1 MGSELCIRDRF
12 RKSIYKVDDLIFDL
26 ILKRFDYVEKIGNI
40 KKEIN
45 MPVDDKAREEII
57 IERLSKK
64 LSTKINYKEI
74 KKIISPIIS
83 ISKDIQRRKK

>member
-1 MGSELCIRDRF
+1 MNRKVIKELRS
-12 RKSIYKVDDLIFDL
+12 SIDKVDDQIFDL

-40 KKEIN
+40 KKEMN

-57 IERLSKK
+57 IERLSEK
-64 LSTKINYKEI
+64 LSTKINHKEI
-74 KKIISPIIS
+74 KKIIDPIIS

>member
-1 MGSELCIRDRF
+1 MNKKVIKDLRN
-12 RKSIYKVDDLIFDL
+12 SIDKVDDQIFDL

-40 KKEIN
+40 KKEMN
-45 MPVDDKAREEII
+45 MPVDDKAREKII
-57 IERLSKK
+57 IERLSEK

-74 KKIISPIIS
+74 KKIIDPIIS

>member
-1 MGSELCIRDRF
+1 MNKKVIKELRN
-12 RKSIYKVDDLIFDL
+12 SIDKVDDQIFDL

-40 KKEIN
+40 KKEMN

-57 IERLSKK
+57 IERLSEK
-64 LSTKINYKEI
+64 LNTKINYNEI
-74 KKIISPIIS
+74 KKIIDPIIS

>member
-1 MGSELCIRDRF
+1 MNKKVIKELRN
-12 RKSIYKVDDLIFDL
+12 SIDKIDDQIFDL

-40 KKEIN
+40 KKAIN

-57 IERLSKK
+57 IERLSEK
-64 LSTKINYKEI
+64 LSTKINCKEI
-74 KKIISPIIS
+74 KKIIGPIIL

>member
-1 MGSELCIRDRF
+1 MSRKVIKELRN
-12 RKSIYKVDDLIFDL
+12 SIDKVDDQIFDL

-40 KKEIN
+40 KKEIK

-57 IERLSKK
+57 IERLSEK

-74 KKIISPIIS
+74 KKIIGPIIS

>member
-1 MGSELCIRDRF
+1 MNKKVIKELRN
-12 RKSIYKVDDLIFDL
+12 SIDKVDDQIFDL

-40 KKEIN
+40 KKKMN

-57 IERLSKK
+57 IERLSEK

-74 KKIISPIIS
+74 KKIIDPIIS

>member
-1 MGSELCIRDRF
+1 MNKKVIKELRN
-12 RKSIYKVDDLIFDL
+12 SIDKVDDQIFDL

-40 KKEIN
+40 KKEMN

-57 IERLSKK
+57 IERLSEK
-64 LSTKINYKEI
+64 LSTKINCKEI
-74 KKIISPIIS
+74 KKIIDPIIS

>member
-1 MGSELCIRDRF
+1 MKRKVIKELRS
-12 RKSIYKVDDLIFDL
+12 SIDKVDDQIFDL

-40 KKEIN
+40 KKEMNI
-45 MPVDDKAREEII
+45 PVDDKAREEII
-57 IERLSKK
+57 IKRLSER

-74 KKIISPIIS
+74 KKIIDPIIS

>member
-1 MGSELCIRDRF
+1 MNRKVIKELRN
-12 RKSIYKVDDLIFDL
+12 SIDKVDDQIFDL

-40 KKEIN
+40 KKEMN

-57 IERLSKK
+57 IERLSEK

-74 KKIISPIIS
+74 KKIIGPIIS
-83 ISKDIQRRKK
+83 ISKDLQRRKK

>member
-1 MGSELCIRDRF
+1 MNKKVIKELRN
-12 RKSIYKVDDLIFDL
+12 SIDKVDDQIFDL

-57 IERLSKK
+57 IERLSEK

-74 KKIISPIIS
+74 KKIIGPIIS

>member
-1 MGSELCIRDRF
+1 MNKKVIKELRN
-12 RKSIYKVDDLIFDL
+12 SIDKVDDQIFDL

-40 KKEIN
+40 KKEMN

-57 IERLSKK
+57 IERLSEK
-64 LSTKINYKEI
+64 LSTEIDSKEI
-74 KKIISPIIS
+74 KKIIGPIIS